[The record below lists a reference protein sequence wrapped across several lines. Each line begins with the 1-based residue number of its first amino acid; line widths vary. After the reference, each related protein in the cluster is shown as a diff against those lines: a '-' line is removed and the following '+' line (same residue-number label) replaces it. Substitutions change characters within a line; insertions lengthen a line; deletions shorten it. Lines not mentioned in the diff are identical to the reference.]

1 MRLLYVFLG
10 LAVLITVV
18 FIIWGDS
25 FMATFSQEGSVAW
38 LNRYGSWAWLGAIV
52 LLMADLFLPLPATI
66 IMSAVGYMYGPF
78 IGGLIASL
86 GSFVA
91 GAFGY
96 WLCRLSG
103 EKLAIKLLGDKDY
116 ERGKKLFANDVGGWL
131 VVFSRWL
138 PIFPEVMACMAG
150 LTRMPARDF
159 HVALACGSLPLG
171 FVFAFVGYT
180 GVENPWLAVTL
191 SAVIPVVIYFLVRP
205 VFRRRLVE

>member
-1 MRLLYVFLG
+1 
-10 LAVLITVV
+10 
-18 FIIWGDS
+18 
-25 FMATFSQEGSVAW
+25 
-38 LNRYGSWAWLGAIV
+38 
-52 LLMADLFLPLPATI
+52 
-66 IMSAVGYMYGPF
+66 
-78 IGGLIASL
+78 
-86 GSFVA
+86 

-116 ERGKKLFANDVGGWL
+116 ERGKKLFANNVGGL
-131 VVFSRWL
+131 MVVFSRWL

-180 GVENPWLAVTL
+180 GKENPVLAIAL
-191 SAVIPVVIYFLVRP
+191 SAIVPVIIYLLVRP
-205 VFRRRLVE
+205 IFKKRLAE